1 MYDVETG
8 RPSNAQALFQT
19 QVVQA
24 TYSTGQV
31 DLSELARHVTSVY
44 DELEQSR
51 RGTADRNTRIS
62 IEVKALNAD
71 LERTV
76 SALEAQNV
84 RFEAALEN
92 MAHGLCFFDGAQRL
106 IVCNRRYADI
116 YGLQQEHVRPGT
128 LLRDIVEQRCI
139 VGSVPAMTQ
148 DEYMTWRN
156 QIAVSAVPTITS
168 VELRNGRV
176 ITIRHQPMPDGG
188 WVATHED
195 ITEARLA
202 EKRIAYMAHHDDL
215 TGLANRVL
223 LRERLGEALAAT
235 RDKPDGFVK
244 ALVTFP

>member
-106 IVCNRRYADI
+106 IVCNVQFLTLFGISSSLA
-116 YGLQQEHVRPGT
+116 QPGVPVVDVFRAAAAAGRNT
-128 LLRDIVEQRCI
+128 LTPPPQ
-139 VGSVPAMTQ
+139 PATP
-148 DEYMTWRN
+148 N
-156 QIAVSAVPTITS
+156 PTKES
-168 VELRNGRV
+168 NS
-176 ITIRHQPMPDGG
+176 P
-188 WVATHED
+188 
-195 ITEARLA
+195 
-202 EKRIAYMAHHDDL
+202 
-215 TGLANRVL
+215 
-223 LRERLGEALAAT
+223 
-235 RDKPDGFVK
+235 
-244 ALVTFP
+244 